1 MAHIKPMGDNVA
13 LGNFFVGRTLV
24 RQLLPAINPMC
35 QKLSAA
41 RIIFSIGINA
51 EGG

>member
-1 MAHIKPMGDNVA
+1 MWLLAIVY
-13 LGNFFVGRTLV
+13 VGRTLV

-35 QKLSAA
+35 QKLSAS